1 MPRSTRNRNNS
12 PPRELTFEEEREL
25 RASAR
30 LAREAE
36 LNRND
41 EHTSVNPVVA
51 PDLRPGGVDGS
62 ETEEEAQVMLDDGSV
77 LDAGDVHLEAELVPN
92 DDAATDIM
100 DGADIGN
107 VGSLPSSLDGERSEM
122 GHAGAAIEDPDATLV
137 DDPVDGGE
145 REEIQGATSGAVAPL
160 AVALSRIPVQ
170 QQARIRTAVRSSRFP
185 RAGRRHRKVIP
196 IYRRHLTVAV
206 DLCLTTKPHV
216 CTALSVSVHTTR
228 RMIPPLTHVGT
239 CCIHRYSGTTFK
251 EVCVPF
257 LQQHT
262 RPSVAISSEFARSRS
277 CTRVAIVTRPSIAT
291 VTRPSIRRLARKC
304 HTGVGFELTWPQP
317 FNPESLHSFLH
328 AKPILRTALKCM

>member
-62 ETEEEAQVMLDDGSV
+62 ETDEEAQVMLDDGSV

-206 DLCLTTKPHV
+206 DLCLTTKTPCVHSTQCQ
-216 CTALSVSVHTTR
+216 CTHDTPNDPTADACRYLLHTQVLRDNLQGGMCAVSAAT
-228 RMIPPLTHVGT
+228 
-239 CCIHRYSGTTFK
+239 
-251 EVCVPF
+251 
-257 LQQHT
+257 HT
-262 RPSVAISSEFARSRS
+262 RPSVA
-277 CTRVAIVTRPSIAT
+277 
-291 VTRPSIRRLARKC
+291 L
-304 HTGVGFELTWPQP
+304 
-317 FNPESLHSFLH
+317 
-328 AKPILRTALKCM
+328 